1 MKYLLV
7 ATLALIACLCSTGA
21 WADDAQLRQQQIT
34 GEARQGFERIL
45 DLWRQ
50 EQFEALYEHL
60 ISEPGSERWYFV
72 NQLNYSARRPACCW
86 EQLQDVAVVYLDDST
101 VLLTAKLGIEVEGFG
116 TRFVTRSF
124 RLVKQAGVWRLPA
137 ADILSLAEPNMQR
150 IPREILN
157 RPY

>member
-1 MKYLLV
+1 MKYILV
-7 ATLALIACLCSTGA
+7 AILTLVTCHCFAGT
-21 WADDAQLRQQQIT
+21 WADDSQRRQQQIT
-34 GEARQGFERIL
+34 GEARQGFEQIL

-50 EQFEALYEHL
+50 EQFDELYDHL
-60 ISEPGSERWYFV
+60 VSDPGSDRWDFV

-86 EQLQDVAVVYLDDST
+86 EKLQDVAVVYLDNTT

-116 TRFVTRSF
+116 TRFVTRTF
-124 RLVKQAGVWRLPA
+124 RLMKEAGVWKLPQT
-137 ADILSLAEPNMQR
+137 DILSLAEPNMQR

>member
-1 MKYLLV
+1 VKYIL
-7 ATLALIACLCSTGA
+7 AAMLALVTCLCSAGA
-21 WADDAQLRQQQIT
+21 WADDTQRRQQQIT

-50 EQFEALYEHL
+50 EQFEALYDHL
-60 ISEPGSERWYFV
+60 VSEPGSERWYFV

>member
-1 MKYLLV
+1 MKRLLV
-7 ATLALIACLCSTGA
+7 MILALAIYLCSAGA
-21 WADDAQLRQQQIT
+21 WADDSQRRQQQIT
-34 GEARQGFERIL
+34 SEARQGFEEIL

-50 EQFEALYEHL
+50 EQFDDLYDHL
-60 ISEPGSERWYFV
+60 VSDPGSERWDFV

-86 EQLQDVAVVYLDDST
+86 EKLQDVAVVYHDDTT

-116 TRFVTRSF
+116 TRFVTRTF
-124 RLVKQAGVWRLPA
+124 RLVKETGVWKLPES
-137 ADILSLAEPNMQR
+137 DILSLAEPNMQR

>member
-1 MKYLLV
+1 M
-7 ATLALIACLCSTGA
+7 TLALAICLCSADA
-21 WADDAQLRQQQIT
+21 WADDSQRRQQQIT
-34 GEARQGFERIL
+34 GDARQGFVQIL

-50 EQFEALYEHL
+50 EQFDDLYDHL
-60 ISEPGSERWYFV
+60 VSDPGSERWDFV

-86 EQLQDVAVVYLDDST
+86 EMLQDVAVVYLDDTT
-101 VLLTAKLGIEVEGFG
+101 VLLTAKLGIEVEGVG

-124 RLVKQAGVWRLPA
+124 RLVKQGGIWRLTK